1 MFVIYARISIYQLH
15 LYSRSLIKQL
25 IVLLSV
31 PVAVLLAAT
40 YLDNSDPQTTL
51 STVLY
56 TFINNK
62 YV

>member
-56 TFINNK
+56 TFIKNK
-62 YV
+62 CI